1 MDSVLNSLVMTGI
14 FLATAAAV
22 GIRLGRSGKP
32 YGVAKVVLHIILFIL
47 VLSGVIASIY
57 KFQLIADAGQYSKLS
72 LYVTLLAL
80 LTNVAVGIRMI
91 VVKTTNAKMIATHK
105 LSTSFSDRQHNIG
118 GIRDLKAQQQS
129 DQPSFHSSGS
139 FGSMADFQSIAA
151 GIFKK
156 DRIVARPFVIPRAF
170 HIPSASPDNDLRQ
183 PVDLAESIRPEGDP
197 AFIGD
202 MP

>member
-91 VVKTTNAKMIATHK
+91 VVKTTNANMVATHK
-105 LSTSFSDRQHNIG
+105 LSKGTWLF
-118 GIRDLKAQQQS
+118 L
-129 DQPSFHSSGS
+129 
-139 FGSMADFQSIAA
+139 
-151 GIFKK
+151 
-156 DRIVARPFVIPRAF
+156 
-170 HIPSASPDNDLRQ
+170 
-183 PVDLAESIRPEGDP
+183 
-197 AFIGD
+197 
-202 MP
+202 